1 MINTSIR
8 QNKRTV
14 EYYAFTIVFRE
25 YLSSSDN
32 LLVAFQSSGQN
43 GIHDPDFFFLVYM
56 RVKNI

>member
-1 MINTSIR
+1 MHS
-8 QNKRTV
+8 V